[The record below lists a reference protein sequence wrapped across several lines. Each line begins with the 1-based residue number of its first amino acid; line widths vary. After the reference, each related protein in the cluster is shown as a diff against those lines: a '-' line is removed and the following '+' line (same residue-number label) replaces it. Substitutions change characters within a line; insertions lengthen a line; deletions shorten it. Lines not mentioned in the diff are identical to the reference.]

1 MALSHNTSAE
11 MQQEAIAAAEMLK
24 KASVAAMMPKAS
36 ANAGYVWNSSDL
48 HLLGNQTTGEWGTV
62 GVGADGSAYLEWA
75 NAEALN
81 HLTGAPVV
89 GGEINQLQAQ
99 TGQAMADAYK
109 QLYDRLTVDMTHI
122 VVAQVGITQPIY
134 MGGRLHEMH
143 KLASSAEKM
152 AELTAES
159 LRSDIVVKTDEA
171 YWRVV
176 NVDQKQQLAH
186 KYYDLLK
193 KLEGDVREL
202 QAEGLATQSDLLNV
216 TAKLGEAEVKRLQ
229 ADNGLILSKMA
240 LCQVIGLPLDADIHP
255 VDAPE
260 TNIADPNLLSGEVS
274 VNNRYEMQLLQEAQK
289 MADSHV
295 RLAAAGLKP
304 NIVAQANYLYTNPY
318 AQNGLSSD
326 FRNRGTWNVG
336 VVVNIPIAHAED
348 ICRLKAAKHEAR
360 MAEHRGK

>member
-1 MALSHNTSAE
+1 MKQPVIISIILASAVALSVSAEDLTLSQCRTMALSHNTSAE

-176 NVDQKQQLAH
+176 NVEQKQQLAH

-240 LCQVIGLPLDADIHP
+240 LCQVIGLPLDADILP
-255 VDAPE
+255 KRILPIRICSAEKCRSTTVMRCSSFRKRRKWPTA
-260 TNIADPNLLSGEVS
+260 TS
-274 VNNRYEMQLLQEAQK
+274 VWPQPGCSPTSWPKPTTSTPTPTRKTA
-289 MADSHV
+289 S
-295 RLAAAGLKP
+295 AAISAT
-304 NIVAQANYLYTNPY
+304 AA
-318 AQNGLSSD
+318 
-326 FRNRGTWNVG
+326 RGTW
-336 VVVNIPIAHAED
+336 A
-348 ICRLKAAKHEAR
+348 
-360 MAEHRGK
+360 

>member
-1 MALSHNTSAE
+1 M
-11 MQQEAIAAAEMLK
+11 
-24 KASVAAMMPKAS
+24 
-36 ANAGYVWNSSDL
+36 
-48 HLLGNQTTGEWGTV
+48 
-62 GVGADGSAYLEWA
+62 
-75 NAEALN
+75 
-81 HLTGAPVV
+81 
-89 GGEINQLQAQ
+89 
-99 TGQAMADAYK
+99 
-109 QLYDRLTVDMTHI
+109 
-122 VVAQVGITQPIY
+122 
-134 MGGRLHEMH
+134 
-143 KLASSAEKM
+143 
-152 AELTAES
+152 
-159 LRSDIVVKTDEA
+159 
-171 YWRVV
+171 
-176 NVDQKQQLAH
+176 
-186 KYYDLLK
+186 
-193 KLEGDVREL
+193 REL

-295 RLAAAGLKP
+295 RLAAAGLQP

-326 FRNRGTWNVG
+326 FRNRGTWNAG

-360 MAEHRGK
+360 MAELKVEESRELLTLQVTQARQKLMEAQQNVVLADLNLKNADQVLYMAQESFDAGMVAVGDLMQAQTAWLSASTDRIDALVNLQMATVTLQKYTGTLITENLQ

>member
-1 MALSHNTSAE
+1 MKPPVIISIILASAVALSVSAEDLTLSQCRTMALSHNTSAE

-134 MGGRLHEMH
+134 MSGRLHKMH
-143 KLASSAEKM
+143 KLAS
-152 AELTAES
+152 
-159 LRSDIVVKTDEA
+159 
-171 YWRVV
+171 
-176 NVDQKQQLAH
+176 
-186 KYYDLLK
+186 
-193 KLEGDVREL
+193 
-202 QAEGLATQSDLLNV
+202 
-216 TAKLGEAEVKRLQ
+216 
-229 ADNGLILSKMA
+229 
-240 LCQVIGLPLDADIHP
+240 
-255 VDAPE
+255 
-260 TNIADPNLLSGEVS
+260 
-274 VNNRYEMQLLQEAQK
+274 
-289 MADSHV
+289 
-295 RLAAAGLKP
+295 
-304 NIVAQANYLYTNPY
+304 
-318 AQNGLSSD
+318 
-326 FRNRGTWNVG
+326 
-336 VVVNIPIAHAED
+336 
-348 ICRLKAAKHEAR
+348 
-360 MAEHRGK
+360 